1 MAALRAALLCRWAV
15 TSHWAGQWTG
25 GVGWELG
32 WIIGEGRGEEGGCD
46 WEGESA
52 PREEEVAWARA
63 WVPSP
68 LLVITALA
76 IPALAFLTR
85 RTGGTVETE
94 VATTLFCS
102 SVVM

>member
-52 PREEEVAWARA
+52 PREEGN
-63 WVPSP
+63 PSP
-68 LLVITALA
+68 PSLITSEEQKNFVADSVSTV
-76 IPALAFLTR
+76 PPVR
-85 RTGGTVETE
+85 RERKAN
-94 VATTLFCS
+94 ATNFS
-102 SVVM
+102 